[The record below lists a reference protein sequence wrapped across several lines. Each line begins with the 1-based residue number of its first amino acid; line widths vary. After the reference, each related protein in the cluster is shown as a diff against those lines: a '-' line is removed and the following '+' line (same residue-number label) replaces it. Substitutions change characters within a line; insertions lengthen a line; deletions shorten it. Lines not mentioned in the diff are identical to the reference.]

1 MSYEA
6 ELNKLN
12 ELLTRSH
19 SSASLRDVSSPAS
32 SVLRRSVR
40 ALSSSKSS
48 SHQRQAFQEYLLHLA
63 SLPSYDTKSRFATHI
78 HRTFATF
85 DQDQDPVIDAVMD
98 LCEDRDVKVCPFA
111 YIKLRPALKHR
122 SASSASRRSKRRR
135 RRTRAG

>member
-19 SSASLRDVSSPAS
+19 SSASLKDVSSPAS
-32 SVLRRSVR
+32 SILMRSKPGICF
-40 ALSSSKSS
+40 SNSS

-98 LCEDRDVKVCPFA
+98 LCEDRDVKVCSFV
-111 YIKLRPALKHR
+111 YFKLRPTLKHR
-122 SASSASRRSKRRR
+122 SASLASRRSKRRR
-135 RRTRAG
+135 RRTRDG